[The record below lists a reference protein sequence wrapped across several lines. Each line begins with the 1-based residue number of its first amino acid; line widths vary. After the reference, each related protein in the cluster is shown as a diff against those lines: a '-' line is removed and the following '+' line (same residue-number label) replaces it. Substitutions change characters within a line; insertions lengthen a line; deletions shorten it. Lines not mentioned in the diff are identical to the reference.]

1 MTCELKAQKH
11 YELVAHDLQITSI
24 CTVRLVF
31 NRISWTTLLNS
42 VRRIETAIQ
51 RYFAKRNLDSDR
63 KNLFDK
69 YLTYGGIAGGPKM
82 FSGGLDAKTIANS
95 NSAEIATLTATH
107 AVAFDQSDPR
117 SEMYVVDFEGC
128 LRGFL

>member
-1 MTCELKAQKH
+1 M
-11 YELVAHDLQITSI
+11 
-24 CTVRLVF
+24 
-31 NRISWTTLLNS
+31 LNYI
-42 VRRIETAIQ
+42 RRIETAIQ
-51 RYFAKRNLDSDR
+51 RYVAKRNLDSDR

-82 FSGGLDAKTIANS
+82 FSGGLDADTLADSNAAEVAN
-95 NSAEIATLTATH
+95 LTATH